1 MKPAKI
7 VPTDQELEI
16 LKVVWQLGAA
26 TVREVH
32 RELEKQRKIAYTTVL
47 TMMGI
52 LENKGHLTK
61 KEGDRAYVY
70 SPAQPEAQV
79 RGRMVTEFV
88 QRVFNGSAKPL
99 LVHLMEDRDISREDL
114 DEIETLL
121 REKRKKPA
129 PKK

>member
-16 LKVVWQLGAA
+16 LKVVWQLGQA

-32 RELEKQRKIAYTTVL
+32 RELEKHRKIAYTTVL

-52 LENKGHLTK
+52 LEHKGHLKK

-70 SPAQPEAQV
+70 SPAQPESQV
-79 RGRMVTEFV
+79 RERMVTEFV
-88 QRVFNGSAKPL
+88 QRVFNGAAKPL

>member
-1 MKPAKI
+1 MKPAKL

-16 LKVVWQLGAA
+16 LKVVWQLGQA

-32 RELEKQRKIAYTTVL
+32 RELEKHRKIAYTTVL

-52 LENKGHLTK
+52 LEHKGHLKK

-70 SPAQPEAQV
+70 SPAQPESQV
-79 RGRMVTEFV
+79 RERMVTEFV
-88 QRVFNGSAKPL
+88 QRVFNGAAKPL

-114 DEIETLL
+114 DEISTLL